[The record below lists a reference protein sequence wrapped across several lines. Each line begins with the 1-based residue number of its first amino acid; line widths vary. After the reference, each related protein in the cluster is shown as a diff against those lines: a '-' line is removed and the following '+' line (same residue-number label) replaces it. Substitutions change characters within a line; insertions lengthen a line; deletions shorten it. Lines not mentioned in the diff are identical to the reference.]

1 VDDAQ
6 RYRLNAAECIFAGE
20 RCEPAYRDL
29 TFAIAESWLSLA
41 HQQEAMDEFLAI
53 WREAQYAAP
62 ILLPFQ
68 LSSNP
73 ARGRIIA
80 FQEAI
85 SA

>member
-1 VDDAQ
+1 MDDAQ
-6 RYRLNAAECIFAGE
+6 RYRLNAAECILAGE
-20 RCEPAYRDL
+20 LCEPAYRDL
-29 TFAIAESWLSLA
+29 TFAIAVYWLALA
-41 HQQEAMDEFLAI
+41 RQQIAMDELLAI
-53 WREAQYAAP
+53 WSEAQSAAP

-68 LSSNP
+68 PSSNP